1 MKNPD
6 TAALQSKIRELKE
19 QRNAVLLAHNY
30 QLPEIQEV
38 ADFVGDSLELCR
50 EAQRVESEAIVFCG
64 VDFMAQSACILNPDK
79 TVIHPNTRA
88 RCPMA
93 AQLSVKTLVE
103 AKNAYPSVPV
113 VLYVNTFAEAK
124 AECDVTCTS
133 ANAVEVIKRLGSKK
147 IIFGPDWNLGYYV
160 KKRLP
165 DVELIPVPDHGFCN
179 THRLFRDVERAK
191 ELKRQYS
198 DAELLVHPECEPGF
212 QETADSVLSTGGMY
226 RYCRDSS
233 TKEFIIATEIGMIDR
248 LRREIPGKT
257 FIPAEPHAECP
268 TMKRITLMNTYEALR
283 DMAPVVTVPED
294 ILIRALRPITR
305 MLEMPA

>member
-226 RYCRDSS
+226 RYCDQGVHHRD
-233 TKEFIIATEIGMIDR
+233 GNRDDR
-248 LRREIPGKT
+248 QASQGDTREDLHPRGA
-257 FIPAEPHAECP
+257 PCGVSD
-268 TMKRITLMNTYEALR
+268 YEANHPDEHIR
-283 DMAPVVTVPED
+283 GPEGHGAGGD
-294 ILIRALRPITR
+294 CPRGYPDQGVETHN
-305 MLEMPA
+305 